1 MLFNSPV
8 YGVFLLVTYVAFWAL
23 RRRSLLRPLFLMV
36 ASYVFYFVGTYDAAT
51 EQEVPL
57 GPLGW
62 TLLCV
67 AIIFVGSSLD
77 FWIGRALGRTQNP
90 TTRKALLLAS
100 VFYYLGVLS
109 VFKYF
114 NFAVDSVADVASW
127 LGVHLEPTHLRLVL
141 PFGISFFTFETMSYT
156 IDVYRREIPP
166 ADRYLDYLLFVAFFP
181 HLVAG
186 PIVRPKSMLPQLAA
200 EPFATDQ
207 MKAEGL
213 FLIATGLMKKIIIGD
228 YLGLNLVNRVFDNPE
243 RYTSLEVL
251 VGVYAYA
258 IKIYADFSGYSDVAI
273 GSAKL
278 FGYELPRNFDAPYTS
293 ADLQEFWRRWHISLS
308 TWLRDY
314 LYISLGGN
322 RGSTWKT
329 YRNLML
335 TMVLGGLWH
344 GASWNFVIWGALHG
358 GALAVNRAW
367 QRARHSKRA
376 SQPVGGPLVS
386 SASSTP
392 GQRMAAPPNAGEA
405 NADVPLESGAEV
417 QRAPQLITP
426 GRVLAIVA
434 TFHFVCFAWIF
445 FRAPTFAHA
454 TLMLERMG
462 RGSLEAPN
470 LTPRILAILSL
481 GLVTHFIPR
490 SWYDA
495 IKGGFVRCPAVAQGV
510 VLAACAYLLHFA
522 AGAKAEPFIYGQF

>member
-8 YGVFLLVTYVAFWAL
+8 YGIFLFVTYVAFWAL
-23 RRRSLLRPLFLMV
+23 RRRSILRPLFLTA
-36 ASYVFYFVGTYDAAT
+36 ASYLFYFVGTYESAK

-57 GPLGW
+57 GPLAW
-62 TLLCV
+62 TILCV

-77 FWIGRALGRTQNP
+77 YYVGRRLGRTESP
-90 TTRKALLLAS
+90 RGRKALLLVS
-100 VFYYLGVLS
+100 VVYYLGVLS

-114 NFAVDSVADVASW
+114 NFAVDSFATVMGWAGLHVS
-127 LGVHLEPTHLRLVL
+127 PTHLRLVL

-166 ADRYLDYLLFVAFFP
+166 ADRYLDYLLFVCFFP

-186 PIVRPKSMLPQLAA
+186 PIVRPKSMLPQLRA
-200 EPFATDQ
+200 EPIATDT

-213 FLIATGLMKKIIIGD
+213 FQIATGLCKKVIIGD
-228 YLGLNLVNRVFDNPE
+228 ALGINLVNRVFDNPE
-243 RYTSLEVL
+243 RYSSLEVL
-251 VGVYAYA
+251 VAVYAYA
-258 IKIYADFSGYSDVAI
+258 IKIYADFSGYTDVAI

-278 FGYELPRNFDAPYTS
+278 FGYELPQNFDVPYVS
-293 ADLQEFWRRWHISLS
+293 RSLQEFWHRWHISLS
-308 TWLRDY
+308 SWLRDY

-329 YRNLML
+329 YRNLMA

-367 QRARHSKRA
+367 SRRA
-376 SQPVGGPLVS
+376 GG
-386 SASSTP
+386 AATKKAEESTI
-392 GQRMAAPPNAGEA
+392 G
-405 NADVPLESGAEV
+405 
-417 QRAPQLITP
+417 
-426 GRVLAIVA
+426 IVISIFA

-454 TLMLERMG
+454 TLMLERM
-462 RGSLEAPN
+462 SHLTLDSPN
-470 LTPRILAILSL
+470 LAPKVLAVLAL
-481 GLVTHFIPR
+481 GFATHFMPR
-490 SWYDA
+490 HWLNVARDT
-495 IKGGFVRCPAVAQGV
+495 FVRSPAIVQGV
-510 VLAACAYLLHFA
+510 TLAAFAYALHFA
-522 AGAKAEPFIYGQF
+522 SGSKAEPFIYGQF

>member
-1 MLFNSPV
+1 MLFNSPL
-8 YGVFLLVTYVAFWAL
+8 YGAFLFVTYVAFWAL
-23 RRRSLLRPLFLMV
+23 RRRSFLRPLMLMV
-36 ASYVFYFVGTYDAAT
+36 ASYIFYFIGTYDAAT
-51 EQEVPL
+51 EQEVPF

-67 AIIFVGSSLD
+67 GIIFFGSSLD
-77 FWIGRALGRTQNP
+77 FFVGRMLGRTEHP
-90 TTRKALLLAS
+90 AARKALLLAS
-100 VFYYLGVLS
+100 VLYYLGVLS
-109 VFKYF
+109 FFKYF
-114 NFAVDSVADVASW
+114 NFAVDSVATVLSW
-127 LGVHLEPTHLRLVL
+127 ANIHIAPTHLRLVL

-166 ADRYLDYLLFVAFFP
+166 AARYLDYLLFVCFFP

-200 EPFATDQ
+200 EPSASDE
-207 MKAEGL
+207 MKAAGL
-213 FLIATGLMKKIIIGD
+213 FLIATGLMKKIVIGD
-228 YLGLNLVNRVFDNPE
+228 TLGLNLVNRVFDNPE
-243 RYTSLEVL
+243 RYSSLEVL

-258 IKIYADFSGYSDVAI
+258 IKIYADFSGYTDVAI

-314 LYISLGGN
+314 LYVTLGGN

-329 YRNLML
+329 YRNLL
-335 TMVLGGLWH
+335 ITMVLGGLWH

-367 QRARHSKRA
+367 QRRKQPKR
-376 SQPVGGPLVS
+376 SIEG
-386 SASSTP
+386 
-392 GQRMAAPPNAGEA
+392 
-405 NADVPLESGAEV
+405 GAEMPRGSV
-417 QRAPQLITP
+417 AIAP
-426 GRVLAIVA
+426 GRMRVRIIAVLA

-445 FRAPTFAHA
+445 FRAPSFPHA
-454 TLMLERMG
+454 TLLLSRM
-462 RGSLEAPN
+462 SKLTLAAPN
-470 LTPRILAILSL
+470 LSWRVLAVLSL
-481 GLVTHFIPR
+481 GMVTHFLPKR
-490 SWYDA
+490 WYDR
-495 IKGGFVRCPAVAQGV
+495 IELGFVRSPAVMQGV
-510 VLAACAYLLHFA
+510 ALAACAYALHFA

>member
-1 MLFNSPV
+1 MLFASPL
-8 YGVFLLVTYVAFWAL
+8 YGVFLFVTYVAFWAL
-23 RRRSLLRPLFLMV
+23 RRRSFLRPLFLTA
-36 ASYVFYFVGTYDAAT
+36 ASYLFYFVGTYDSAVD
-51 EQEVPL
+51 QEVPL

-77 FWIGRALGRTQNP
+77 FFVGRLLGRTENP
-90 TTRKALLLAS
+90 HARRALLLVS
-100 VFYYLGVLS
+100 VVYYLGVLS

-114 NFAVDSVADVASW
+114 NFAIDSFVTVMSW
-127 LGVHLEPTHLRLVL
+127 AGVTVSPTHLRLVL

-166 ADRYLDYLLFVAFFP
+166 AKRYLDYLLFVCFFP

-200 EPFATDQ
+200 EPVATDT

-213 FLIATGLMKKIIIGD
+213 FQIATGLCKKIIIGD
-228 YLGLNLVNRVFDNPE
+228 TLGINLVNRVFDNPE
-243 RYTSLEVL
+243 RYSSLEVL
-251 VGVYAYA
+251 VAVYAYA
-258 IKIYADFSGYSDVAI
+258 IKIYADFSGYTDVAI

-278 FGYELPRNFDAPYTS
+278 FGYELPKNFDAPYIS
-293 ADLQEFWRRWHISLS
+293 RSLQEFWHRWHISLS
-308 TWLRDY
+308 SWLRDY

-322 RGSTWKT
+322 RGSTWRT

-367 QRARHSKRA
+367 ARRPAARAHAAKGE
-376 SQPVGGPLVS
+376 PGETEIGPGTIVS
-386 SASSTP
+386 
-392 GQRMAAPPNAGEA
+392 
-405 NADVPLESGAEV
+405 VF
-417 QRAPQLITP
+417 
-426 GRVLAIVA
+426 A

-462 RGSLEAPN
+462 KLTFDSPN
-470 LTPRILAILSL
+470 LAPKVLAILAL
-481 GLVTHFIPR
+481 GFLTHFMPR
-490 SWYDA
+490 TWFFR
-495 IKGGFVRCPAVAQGV
+495 IRNTFVESPAVVQGV
-510 VLAACAYLLHFA
+510 ALAVFAYVLHFA
-522 AGAKAEPFIYGQF
+522 SGVKVEPFIYGQF

>member
-8 YGVFLLVTYVAFWAL
+8 YGVFLFVTYVAFWGL
-23 RRRSLLRPLFLMV
+23 RRRSILRPLFLTV
-36 ASYVFYFVGTYDAAT
+36 ASYVFYFVGTYDAAK

-67 AIIFVGSSLD
+67 VIIFAGSTLDYYVG
-77 FWIGRALGRTQNP
+77 RMLGRTESP
-90 TTRKALLLAS
+90 AARKALLLCS
-100 VFYYLGVLS
+100 VVYYLGVLS

-114 NFAVDSVADVASW
+114 NFAIDSFAAVMGWAGLHVSP
-127 LGVHLEPTHLRLVL
+127 VHLRLVL

-166 ADRYLDYLLFVAFFP
+166 ADRYLDYLLFVCFFP

-186 PIVRPKSMLPQLAA
+186 PIVRPKSMLPQLRA
-200 EPFATDQ
+200 EPVATDA

-213 FLIATGLMKKIIIGD
+213 FQIATGLCKKIIIGD
-228 YLGLNLVNRVFDNPE
+228 TLGINLVNRVFDNPE
-243 RYTSLEVL
+243 RYSSLEVL
-251 VGVYAYA
+251 VAVYAYA

-278 FGYELPRNFDAPYTS
+278 FGYELPRNFDAPYVS
-293 ADLQEFWRRWHISLS
+293 RSLQEFWHRWHISLS
-308 TWLRDY
+308 SWLRDY

-322 RGSTWKT
+322 RGSTWRT
-329 YRNLML
+329 YHNLMA

-344 GASWNFVIWGALHG
+344 GASWNYVIWGGLHG

-367 QRARHSKRA
+367 SRRGGTKDAAARAVEI
-376 SQPVGGPLVS
+376 SQEPRS
-386 SASSTP
+386 ITA
-392 GQRMAAPPNAGEA
+392 GQ
-405 NADVPLESGAEV
+405 VV
-417 QRAPQLITP
+417 
-426 GRVLAIVA
+426 AIFA

-445 FRAPTFAHA
+445 FRAPTFGHA
-454 TLMLERMG
+454 TLMLERMT
-462 RGSLEAPN
+462 RLTFTSPN
-470 LTPRILAILSL
+470 LAPKVLAVLAL
-481 GLVTHFIPR
+481 GLVTHFLSPR
-490 SWYDA
+490 WMNRARD
-495 IKGGFVRCPAVAQGV
+495 GFVRSPAVVQGV
-510 VLAACAYLLHFA
+510 ALAICAYVLHFA

>member
-1 MLFNSPV
+1 MLFASPL

-23 RRRSLLRPLFLMV
+23 RRRSFARPLFLML

-51 EQEVPL
+51 EQPVPL

-67 AIIFVGSSLD
+67 GIIFVGSTLD
-77 FWIGRALGRTQNP
+77 FFVGQMLGRTENP
-90 TTRKALLLAS
+90 TTRKLLLLVS
-100 VFYYLGVLS
+100 IVYYLGVLS

-114 NFAVDSVADVASW
+114 DFAVDSFATVMGW
-127 LGVHLEPTHLRLVL
+127 MGVHVAPAHLRLVL

-166 ADRYLDYLLFVAFFP
+166 ASRYLDYLLFVCFFP

-200 EPFATDQ
+200 EPYASDAT
-207 MKAEGL
+207 KAHGL
-213 FLIATGLMKKIIIGD
+213 FLIATGLLKKIVIGD
-228 YLGLNLVNRVFDNPE
+228 TLGLNLVNRVFDNPE
-243 RYTSLEVL
+243 RYSSLEVL
-251 VGVYAYA
+251 VAVYAYA

-278 FGYELPRNFDAPYTS
+278 FGYELPQNFDVPYVS
-293 ADLQEFWRRWHISLS
+293 RNLQEFWRRWHISLS
-308 TWLRDY
+308 SWLRDY
-314 LYISLGGN
+314 LYVTLGGN
-322 RGSTWKT
+322 RGGTWKT
-329 YRNLML
+329 YRNLMA

-367 QRARHSKRA
+367 QRR
-376 SQPVGGPLVS
+376 
-386 SASSTP
+386 
-392 GQRMAAPPNAGEA
+392 
-405 NADVPLESGAEV
+405 DGAEAT
-417 QRAPQLITP
+417 RARAASARSEAPAGARGLTL
-426 GRVLAIVA
+426 GHVVSVVA

-454 TLMLERMG
+454 TLMLARMG
-462 RGSLEAPN
+462 KLTFDAPN
-470 LTPRILAILSL
+470 LAPKVLAVLAL
-481 GLVTHFIPR
+481 GLVTHFLPR
-490 SWYDA
+490 SWLDRLRSV
-495 IKGGFVRCPAVAQGV
+495 FVDSPAVVQGV
-510 VLAACAYLLHFA
+510 ALAVCAYALHFA
-522 AGAKAEPFIYGQF
+522 AGSKAEPFIYGQF

>member
-23 RRRSLLRPLFLMV
+23 RRRSFLRPLMLTV
-36 ASYVFYFVGTYDAAT
+36 ASYLFYCIGTYDAAT
-51 EQEVPL
+51 EQEVPF
-57 GPLGW
+57 GPLAW

-67 AIIFVGSSLD
+67 AIIFFGSTLD
-77 FWIGRALGRTQNP
+77 FFIGRMLGRTENP
-90 TTRKALLLAS
+90 TARKALLLAS
-100 VFYYLGVLS
+100 IFYYLGVLS
-109 VFKYF
+109 LFKYF
-114 NFAVDSVADVASW
+114 NFAVDSFATVASW
-127 LGVHLEPTHLRLVL
+127 LGLNVSPTHLRLVL

-166 ADRYLDYLLFVAFFP
+166 ADRYLDYLLFVSFFP

-200 EPFATDQ
+200 VPSATDET
-207 MKAEGL
+207 KAEGL
-213 FLIATGLMKKIIIGD
+213 FLIATGLMKKIVIGD
-228 YLGLNLVNRVFDNPE
+228 TLGLNLVNRVFDNPE
-243 RYTSLEVL
+243 RYTSLECL

-278 FGYELPRNFDAPYTS
+278 FGYELPQNFDAPYTS
-293 ADLQEFWRRWHISLS
+293 ASLQEFWRRWHISLS

-314 LYISLGGN
+314 LYIPLGGN
-322 RGSTWKT
+322 RDGTYKT

-344 GASWNFVIWGALHG
+344 GASWNFVIWGTLHG
-358 GALAVNRAW
+358 GALALNRAW
-367 QRARHSKRA
+367 QRARSAARRA
-376 SQPVGGPLVS
+376 DP
-386 SASSTP
+386 
-392 GQRMAAPPNAGEA
+392 AAPGALYRA
-405 NADVPLESGAEV
+405 AAKAADEGGADEPRGASV
-417 QRAPQLITP
+417 LSP
-426 GRVLAIVA
+426 GRVLAVLA

-454 TLMLERMG
+454 MLLISRIG
-462 RGSLEAPN
+462 KLNLDAPN
-470 LTPRILAILSL
+470 LTWRVLAVLAL
-481 GLVTHFIPR
+481 GFVTHFIPR
-490 SWYDA
+490 KAYARMKNAFMAS
-495 IKGGFVRCPAVAQGV
+495 PAVVQGV
-510 VLAACAYLLHFA
+510 TLAVCAWVLHLA

>member
-1 MLFNSPV
+1 MGNERGRAPMLFASPL
-8 YGVFLLVTYVAFWAL
+8 YGVFLLVTYTVFWAL
-23 RRRSLLRPLFLMV
+23 RKRAFLRPLFLML
-36 ASYVFYFVGTYDAAT
+36 ASYVFYFVGTYDSAL

-77 FWIGRALGRTQNP
+77 YGIGRLLGRTENP
-90 TTRKALLLAS
+90 AARKALLLVS
-100 VFYYLGVLS
+100 VVYYLGVLS
-109 VFKYF
+109 IFKYF
-114 NFAVDSVADVASW
+114 NFAVDSIATVCSW
-127 LGVHLEPTHLRLVL
+127 IGVHVSPVHLRLVL

-200 EPFATDQ
+200 EPVASEAL
-207 MKAEGL
+207 KAEGL
-213 FLIATGLMKKIIIGD
+213 FLIATGLMKKVIIGD
-228 YLGLNLVNRVFDNPE
+228 TLGINLVNRVFDNPE
-243 RYTSLEVL
+243 RFSSLEVL
-251 VGVYAYA
+251 VAVYAYA

-278 FGYELPRNFDAPYTS
+278 FGYELPKNFDAPYTS
-293 ADLQEFWRRWHISLS
+293 GDLQEFWRRWHISLS
-308 TWLRDY
+308 SWLRDY

-322 RGSTWKT
+322 RGSKWAT

-358 GALAVNRAW
+358 GALGVNRAW
-367 QRARHSKRA
+367 QRSRSTTPKTKQA
-376 SQPVGGPLVS
+376 PS
-386 SASSTP
+386 SELT
-392 GQRMAAPPNAGEA
+392 
-405 NADVPLESGAEV
+405 V
-417 QRAPQLITP
+417 
-426 GRVLAIVA
+426 GRVIAVVA

-454 TLMLERMG
+454 TLMLQRMG
-462 RGSLEAPN
+462 KLTFDAPN
-470 LTPRILAILSL
+470 LAPKVLAVLAL
-481 GLVTHFIPR
+481 GMITHFLPR
-490 SWYDA
+490 DLLSQ
-495 IKGGFVRCPAVAQGV
+495 VRAAFARSPALVQGV
-510 VLAACAYLLHFA
+510 TLAATAYAIHFA

>member
-23 RRRSLLRPLFLMV
+23 RRRSFLRPLMLMV
-36 ASYVFYFVGTYDAAT
+36 ASYVFYFVGTYDAAQ
-51 EQEVPL
+51 EQEVPF

-67 AIIFVGSSLD
+67 GIIFFGSTLD
-77 FWIGRALGRTQNP
+77 YWIGRALGRTENP
-90 TTRKALLLAS
+90 AARKALLLAS

-109 VFKYF
+109 IFKYYD
-114 NFAVDSVADVASW
+114 FAVDSVATVASW
-127 LGVHLEPTHLRLVL
+127 VGVNVAPAHLRLVL

-200 EPFATDQ
+200 EPVASDAL
-207 MKAEGL
+207 KAEGL
-213 FLIATGLMKKIIIGD
+213 FLIATGLMKKIVIGD

-293 ADLQEFWRRWHISLS
+293 GDLQEFWRRWHISLS

-314 LYISLGGN
+314 LYVTLGGN
-322 RGSTWKT
+322 RGGTWKT

-367 QRARHSKRA
+367 QRARQAKRTA
-376 SQPVGGPLVS
+376 PPGGPYRATNPV
-386 SASSTP
+386 
-392 GQRMAAPPNAGEA
+392 AG
-405 NADVPLESGAEV
+405 GAEV
-417 QRAPQLITP
+417 KRPPVVITP
-426 GRVLAIVA
+426 GRIVAIIA

-454 TLMLERMG
+454 TLMLSRMAKLSEG
-462 RGSLEAPN
+462 APN
-470 LTPRILAILSL
+470 LTAPILAVLGL
-481 GLVTHFIPR
+481 GLVTHFVPR
-490 SWYDA
+490 SIYER
-495 IKGGFVRCPAVAQGV
+495 IQGTFVRSPAIVQGI
-510 VLAACAYLLHFA
+510 VLAACAYALHFA

>member
-23 RRRSLLRPLFLMV
+23 RRRSFLRPLMLMV
-36 ASYVFYFVGTYDAAT
+36 ASYIFYFVGTYESAK

-62 TLLCV
+62 TVLCV

-77 FWIGRALGRTQNP
+77 FWVGRALGRTENP
-90 TTRKALLLAS
+90 RARKALLLAS
-100 VFYYLGVLS
+100 VLYYLGVLS

-114 NFAVDSVADVASW
+114 NFAVDSVATVASW
-127 LGVHLEPTHLRLVL
+127 LGVTISPTHLRLVL

-166 ADRYLDYLLFVAFFP
+166 ADRYLDYLLFVCFFP

-186 PIVRPKSMLPQLAA
+186 PIVRPKTMLPQLAA
-200 EPFATDQ
+200 EPVATDA

-213 FLIATGLMKKIIIGD
+213 FLIATGLLKKIVIGD

-251 VGVYAYA
+251 VAVYAYA

-314 LYISLGGN
+314 LYVTLGGN

-329 YRNLML
+329 YRNLLL

-367 QRARHSKRA
+367 QRARQGNAQRKAHA
-376 SQPVGGPLVS
+376 AMGGGRVE
-386 SASSTP
+386 
-392 GQRMAAPPNAGEA
+392 G
-405 NADVPLESGAEV
+405 GAEMPRGPAV
-417 QRAPQLITP
+417 VTP
-426 GRVLAIVA
+426 GRILAVLA

-454 TLMLERMG
+454 TLMLSRMG
-462 RGSLEAPN
+462 KLSLTGPN
-470 LTPRILAILSL
+470 LTPRILAVLSL
-481 GLVTHFIPR
+481 GLVSHFIPR
-490 SWYDA
+490 SAYERVRDT
-495 IKGGFVRCPAVAQGV
+495 FVRSPALVQGV
-510 VLAACAYLLHFA
+510 TLAAFAYAIHFA